1 MSAKDTLQKEMR
13 NKGNYNTSILC
24 ADAQISSYLCAPDRI
39 LECITK
45 NLGHGLWLSAQVIFW
60 KLLITYNGNPV
71 HLGVDLRNMRY
82 CANFWI
88 FKFFWQ

>member
-1 MSAKDTLQKEMR
+1 M
-13 NKGNYNTSILC
+13 
-24 ADAQISSYLCAPDRI
+24 AQCP
-39 LECITK
+39 
-45 NLGHGLWLSAQVIFW
+45 GFFW